1 MLKSMTGY
9 GRANAALTGKKVTI
23 EIKSLNGKQLD
34 VNLRMP
40 AFLREKEPE
49 IRAMLAS
56 VVERGKTDIIFSTG
70 NSADEQAPGLNTALL
85 TAYYNSLK
93 SLADQLGASDQN
105 LFSVALQLPEVMNQP
120 TIEMSEEEWASLKQ
134 AIIEALNQLD
144 EFRLHEG
151 GLLEK
156 DFEQRISTILVLLD
170 KIAPFEQQRMLT
182 LREKMLAGFAEYFK
196 GSNLDQNRFEQELIY
211 YIEKLDITEEKVR
224 LRKHCDYFIATMA
237 EPASSGRK
245 LSFITQEI
253 GREINTLG
261 SKANDASIQ
270 TFVVEMKDELE
281 KIKEQLANIL

>member
-9 GRANAALTGKKVTI
+9 GRANAALTSKKVTI

-70 NSADEQAPGLNTALL
+70 NSADEAAPGVNTALL

-93 SLADQLGASDQN
+93 SLADELGAPDQN

-120 TIEMSEEEWASLKQ
+120 TTELSEEEWASLKQ
-134 AIIEALNQLD
+134 AIAEALSQLD

-151 GLLEK
+151 ALLEK
-156 DFEQRISTILVLLD
+156 DFEHRISTILSLLVRVE
-170 KIAPFEQQRMLT
+170 PFEQQRILS
-182 LREKMLAGFAEYFK
+182 LREKMASGFADYLK
-196 GSNLDQNRFEQELIY
+196 GSPLDQNRFEQEMIY
-211 YIEKLDITEEKVR
+211 YLEKLDITEEKVR
-224 LRKHCDYFIATMA
+224 LRKHCDYFLATMA
-237 EPASSGRK
+237 EQASSGRK

-270 TFVVEMKDELE
+270 TLVVEMKDELE